1 MPWLKA
7 TSATTPPTTSSLSD
21 PGRALA
27 LVDGGRAVLY
37 GYGRENSATL
47 VADPHIDL
55 LAEAPDW
62 LPLDDLERRAA
73 ADDLGFVL
81 WHDGGGA
88 AWTRVGYPGGVED
101 GMQEMVDWA
110 LDESATL
117 TQLEDVV
124 WEWGQDERRHGRG
137 A

>member
-27 LVDGGRAVLY
+27 LV
-37 GYGRENSATL
+37 
-47 VADPHIDL
+47 
-55 LAEAPDW
+55 
-62 LPLDDLERRAA
+62 A